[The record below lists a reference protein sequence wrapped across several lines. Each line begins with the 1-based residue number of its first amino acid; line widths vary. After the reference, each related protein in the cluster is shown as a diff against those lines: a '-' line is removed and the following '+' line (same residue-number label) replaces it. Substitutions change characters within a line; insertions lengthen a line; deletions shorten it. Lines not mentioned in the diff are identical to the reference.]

1 MPGSSKWEHVV
12 IPYFFHSQTAGR
24 SREGSYPAIAGVED
38 AGNVR
43 RFQLAP
49 PDSDEQPHG
58 IADHLFEKAVR
69 FKAPGQFEAAFG
81 ERALGVRVMDRMV
94 RTRCAE
100 IRPAFFRLAK
110 SRLPRR

>member
-58 IADHLFEKAVR
+58 IADHLVEAGVCGILNFAGARIHVPEKVVVEYVDFFHYLYAL
-69 FKAPGQFEAAFG
+69 AFSITG
-81 ERALGVRVMDRMV
+81 SEHRS
-94 RTRCAE
+94 
-100 IRPAFFRLAK
+100 K
-110 SRLPRR
+110 

>member
-1 MPGSSKWEHVV
+1 MSSYHT
-12 IPYFFHSQTAGR
+12 FFHSQTAGR

-81 ERALGVRVMDRMV
+81 ERALGGAGDGQMV
-94 RTRCAE
+94 RTVVR
-100 IRPAFFRLAK
+100 RSVPAFFRLAK